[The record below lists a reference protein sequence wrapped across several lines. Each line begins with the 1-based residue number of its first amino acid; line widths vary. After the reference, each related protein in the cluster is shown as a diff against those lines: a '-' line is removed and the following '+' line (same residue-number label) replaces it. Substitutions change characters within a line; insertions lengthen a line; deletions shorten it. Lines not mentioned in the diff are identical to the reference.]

1 MLAICSRAYLRKGT
15 LARTFSYKVI
25 GVSRNTQGRSL
36 SAPAAQSLSR
46 SRRRMM
52 GTMKSSQNRERMLFD
67 QLPLVKLI
75 ARRIYYRLP
84 KHVLLEDLVQAGMVG
99 LLDAWQKYDCNR
111 RVQFG
116 SYAKVRI
123 RGAILDSLRE
133 LDWGPRSLR
142 SFARRVEEA
151 RNALRRARGREPSE
165 AEVAAHLAMPLED
178 FQLRRRDLDQLT
190 TVSFQSDSNGED
202 HPQDFVDCPTSP
214 PDESPYCIRLRTEVT
229 DLLRTLISKLP
240 DRQRD
245 VLTLYYQQ
253 NLTMKEIGT
262 TLGLGESRVSQ
273 LHSLAVNGLRE
284 RLQDLGHGAH
294 ETHVDPVA
302 RLLQP

>member
-36 SAPAAQSLSR
+36 SASAAQSLSR
-46 SRRRMM
+46 PRRRMM

-67 QLPLVKLI
+67 QLPLVKII

-84 KHVLLEDLVQAGMVG
+84 KHVLFEDLVQARMVG

-133 LDWGPRSLR
+133 LDWGHDP
-142 SFARRVEEA
+142 F
-151 RNALRRARGREPSE
+151 
-165 AEVAAHLAMPLED
+165 AHLRVAPRKREMPCVAHGGANLAK
-178 FQLRRRDLDQLT
+178 RRWRRIWLC
-190 TVSFQSDSNGED
+190 
-202 HPQDFVDCPTSP
+202 H
-214 PDESPYCIRLRTEVT
+214 LRTSSCGDGT
-229 DLLRTLISKLP
+229 SINS
-240 DRQRD
+240 QR
-245 VLTLYYQQ
+245 
-253 NLTMKEIGT
+253 
-262 TLGLGESRVSQ
+262 
-273 LHSLAVNGLRE
+273 
-284 RLQDLGHGAH
+284 
-294 ETHVDPVA
+294 
-302 RLLQP
+302 

>member
-1 MLAICSRAYLRKGT
+1 
-15 LARTFSYKVI
+15 
-25 GVSRNTQGRSL
+25 
-36 SAPAAQSLSR
+36 
-46 SRRRMM
+46 MM

-67 QLPLVKLI
+67 QLPLVKII

-142 SFARRVEEA
+142 SIARRAEEA
-151 RNALRRARGREPSE
+151 RNALRRA
-165 AEVAAHLAMPLED
+165 
-178 FQLRRRDLDQLT
+178 RDLDQLT